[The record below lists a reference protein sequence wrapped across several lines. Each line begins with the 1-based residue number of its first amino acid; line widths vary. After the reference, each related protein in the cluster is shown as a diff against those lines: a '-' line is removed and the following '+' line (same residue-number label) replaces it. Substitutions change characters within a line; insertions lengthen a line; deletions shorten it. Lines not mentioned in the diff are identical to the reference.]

1 MAKKKMSFEE
11 AMIRL
16 ETIADQ
22 LEQGNI
28 PLEDALK
35 LYEEGAGLAAFCS
48 TALKDAQQ
56 RITEIDTASEVN
68 DND

>member
-1 MAKKKMSFEE
+1 MAKKNISFEE
-11 AMIRL
+11 AMVRL
-16 ETIADQ
+16 ETIAQ
-22 LEQGNI
+22 TLEQGNV

-56 RITEIDTASEVN
+56 RITEITPDSEGME
-68 DND
+68 